1 MENKFSKEQIEDIK
15 AREKEALEHLTRL
28 ELTPACQILKENI
41 GNDIFGDR
49 LYPYLQD
56 TKYSPKESPIQAKD
70 L

>member
-49 LYPYLQD
+49 LYPYL
-56 TKYSPKESPIQAKD
+56 
-70 L
+70 